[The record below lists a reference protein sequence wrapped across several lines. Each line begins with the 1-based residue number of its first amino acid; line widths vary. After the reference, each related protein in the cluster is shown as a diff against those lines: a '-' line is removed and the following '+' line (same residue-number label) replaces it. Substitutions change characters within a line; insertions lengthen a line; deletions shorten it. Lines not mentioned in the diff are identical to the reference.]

1 MKGKIDSVESQIC
14 KGGTVIISEK
24 YFFEIAVYK
33 SKEDVYN
40 SEMERERQE
49 YLSKLMASR
58 DEAPDSYAFA
68 EKWFDEKNWYPWRYN
83 QIIGWLRLYILGTQV
98 RAEYFF
104 IDAKRIT
111 RRIKDKKFLWC
122 GKAFELNFDLPN
134 SSSTIYS
141 GICKALKGLSKK
153 HPFKKGYIDLEAF
166 YQIGPFVNWRTLI
179 GLD

>member
-1 MKGKIDSVESQIC
+1 M
-14 KGGTVIISEK
+14 IIQEK

-33 SKEDVYN
+33 SKKDVYN

-68 EKWFDEKNWYPWRYN
+68 EKWFDEKNWCPWRYN
-83 QIIGWLRLYILGTQV
+83 QIIGWLRLYILRAQV

-111 RRIKDKKFLWC
+111 RRMKHKRFLWC
-122 GKAFELNFDLPN
+122 GTAFELHIDA
-134 SSSTIYS
+134 SSSSPTIYADV
-141 GICKALKGLSKK
+141 CKALERLREK
-153 HPFKKGYIDLEAF
+153 HPFKKGHIDLEAF
-166 YQIGPFVNWRTLI
+166 YQLGPFVSWRELV
-179 GLD
+179 GFD